1 MIVTIFIKLTGV
13 LLAFPFFKPKIIGRK
28 NLKHKGKLI
37 IVSNHTSNY
46 DPILMYMLFLFR
58 RIYPLTAE
66 ILFTYNKLFS
76 WMLRQLG
83 CFAVD
88 RKNGDSNALH
98 FMDNKLSKGKAILIF
113 PEGKRSKEI
122 TTFKNGAV
130 TAAMKNDCYILP
142 IYIDGNYGIFKR
154 VRVVV
159 GEKIDFFSNKKA
171 DYGRNEIME
180 NTKILQEKVTEL
192 KTRLEK

>member
-1 MIVTIFIKLTGV
+1 MLVTIFIKLTGV
-13 LLAFPFFKPKIIGRK
+13 LLAFLFFKPKIIGKK

-66 ILFTYNKLFS
+66 ILFTYNPVFS
-76 WMLRQLG
+76 WMLHQLG
-83 CFAVD
+83 CFSVD
-88 RKNGDSNALH
+88 RKNGDTKALH
-98 FMDNKLSKGKAILIF
+98 FMDEKLTKGKAILIL
-113 PEGKRSKEI
+113 PEGKRSKKI

-130 TAAMKNDCYILP
+130 TAAMRNDCYILP
-142 IYIDGNYGIFKR
+142 IYVDGNYGIFKR
-154 VRVVV
+154 VKVVV
-159 GEKIDFFSNKKA
+159 GEKIDFFSNKGD
-171 DYGRNEIME
+171 DYGRIEIVE

-192 KTRLEK
+192 KTRLQK